1 MIDSIQRRG
10 WVKIE
15 TAADMVAAQLLM
27 GMLQEQDI
35 PAVTE
40 PGTGRYRKSLD
51 LTVDVFVAAKNEKR
65 ARELISEYFDQ
76 GFTDKEELD
85 DQ

>member
-40 PGTGRYRKSLD
+40 PGTGRYGKSLD
-51 LTVDVFVAAKNEKR
+51 LTVDVYVAAKNEKASTR
-65 ARELISEYFDQ
+65 VNRWIFRPGVHRQ
-76 GFTDKEELD
+76 GGIG
-85 DQ
+85 